1 LFCGAK
7 SIAFG
12 DVQSPTALIAQPDA
26 VVLDLPTNSGE
37 AAIRAL
43 QARLAKLP
51 AVKDAPLFLLDLL
64 ERAALTSV
72 CIAADVAMP
81 HARTGAV
88 DRLVLAIGRAPGPV
102 PFDAE
107 HPGIR
112 LVFLIGTPK
121 QGVTEYLQLVAALSR
136 LLKNVP
142 VREALVA
149 ATTEAEFRAVL
160 ARGTQR

>member
-1 LFCGAK
+1 M
-7 SIAFG
+7 
-12 DVQSPTALIAQPDA
+12 QSPTALIAQPDA
-26 VVLDLPTNSGE
+26 IALDLPTNSGE
-37 AAIRAL
+37 SAIRAL
-43 QARLAKLP
+43 HARLAKLP
-51 AVKDAPLFLLDLL
+51 VVKDAPLFLLDLL

-72 CIAADVAMP
+72 CIAPDLAMP

-88 DRLVLAIGRAPGPV
+88 DRLVLAIGRAPEPV
-102 PFDAE
+102 AFDAE

-136 LLKNVP
+136 LLKNES
-142 VREALVA
+142 VRQELIAA
-149 ATTEAEFRAVL
+149 ATETDFRAVL